1 MLAGIKSNKLIR
13 GEWGLLL
20 AVLALIIIGLVM
32 VYSASFGFSLLDN
45 RAQVTS
51 PTYFVKRQIGFV
63 AVGMIALLIFSRIDY
78 HLYRRYAVQILVGT
92 VLLLLPMVFLAKT
105 AGGASRWIFGNSV
118 QPSEIAKLG
127 ALIYIAVWLAAKGDQ
142 IRNVSL
148 GLIPFAL
155 LLGSI
160 AGLIILQPNFSMA
173 LLLVAT
179 STAMFFAAGADVKQ
193 LLIAF
198 LFGGVALVIIA
209 LAAPYRFERVD
220 LWLRSPFSDASGQGF
235 QVVQALAALNKGGFL
250 GDGLGQS
257 KQKFTIFAPHTDGMF
272 AIVGEELGFLG
283 ATVLIGLYVYWTW
296 RGLRV
301 AWHAADAYGMLLGV
315 GIVSWVTFQ
324 AILHIAVITDTTP
337 FTGIVLP
344 FISYGGSSLVS
355 TMASVGILLNIA
367 QASNTPRAEHAP

>member
-1 MLAGIKSNKLIR
+1 MLAGIKSNKVMR
-13 GEWGLLL
+13 TEWGLLL
-20 AVLALIIIGLVM
+20 AVLALVIIGLVM
-32 VYSASFGFSLLDN
+32 VYSASYGFSLLDN
-45 RAQVTS
+45 RAQATS

-63 AVGMIALLIFSRIDY
+63 AVGFVALLIFSRIDY

-92 VLLLLPMVFLAKT
+92 VLLLLPMVFIAKS
-105 AGGASRWIFGNSV
+105 AGGAARWIFGNSV

-127 ALIYIAVWLAAKGDQ
+127 ALIYIAVWLAAKGEQ

-155 LLGSI
+155 LLGCI
-160 AGLIILQPNFSMA
+160 AGLIVLQPNFSMA

-179 STAMFFAAGADVKQ
+179 STAMFFAAGADIKQ

-198 LFGGVALVIIA
+198 LFGGVALVIVA

-220 LWLRSPFSDASGQGF
+220 LWLRSPFSDASGKGF

-283 ATVLIGLYVYWTW
+283 AAVIIGLYVFWTW

-301 AWHAADAYGMLLGV
+301 AWHAVDAYGMLLGV

-367 QASNTPRAEHAP
+367 QASSTPRAERSP